1 MKDYSNYTK
10 EDLIDEIKNLQRR
23 KKYGL
28 NWEIEEENV
37 VKEFKENFLYLK
49 ENEKLN
55 ISKDDN
61 KPINLII
68 EGDNYHAVSIL
79 NTTHKESI
87 DVIYIDPPYNTGSN
101 DWRYNNDYV
110 DKEHKY
116 RHSAW
121 IQMMFTRLQAS
132 KELLKKDGVLI
143 CAIDQ
148 HEVNRLGLLLEEV
161 FTEHFIYLIPIVH
174 NPRSQQGKNFGITH
188 EYIYFCIPS
197 DEKGSEQELISKK
210 EELEPEWRDFMQG
223 GLSSERH
230 TSKNLFY
237 PIYIK
242 GEEVVDVGK
251 VPSEDFHPKSK
262 IIKKKDLYEV
272 WPIDSKGSEKK
283 WGISY
288 DSFLKSKPKLRAK
301 KTKNGVT
308 IESLITHRLR
318 KSIWL
323 GPTVY
328 YRKSLDKLSKDINKI
343 FLNENNIKKISKETK
358 TIFNKILD
366 SKARYDA
373 SEYGTKIIQKILK
386 NEKFDFPK
394 SLYAVYD
401 TIYSIVE
408 NKKNAIILDFFA
420 GSGTTGHAVLLMN
433 KNDGGNRKFI
443 LNTNND
449 NNIAT
454 KVCYPRIKNVI
465 NGVVSD
471 GTKKGDEVSK
481 ITNIHS
487 NLRYFKTEFQKKDAT
502 DSSKFKLFNNSIEI
516 IKIKEETFNLL
527 KSNKNYSIYKGLKKF
542 TAILFDEEYIDDL
555 KIELAKLKEEVSVYI
570 FSLGNVTFDDEFENI
585 NNISKI
591 ISYPEPIINE
601 YEHLLKLNK

>member
-1 MKDYSNYTK
+1 MKDYLKYTK
-10 EDLIDEIKNLQRR
+10 EDLIEEIKNLQSR

-49 ENEKLN
+49 ENKELN
-55 ISKDDN
+55 VSKDDN
-61 KPINLII
+61 KPVNLII

-79 NTTHKESI
+79 NITHKQSI
-87 DVIYIDPPYNTGSN
+87 DVIYIDPPYNTGN
-101 DWRYNNDYV
+101 RDWRYNNNYV

-121 IQMMFTRLQAS
+121 IQMMSTRLQAS

-148 HEVNRLGLLLEEV
+148 HEVNRLGLLLEEI
-161 FTEHFIYLIPIVH
+161 FTEYFIYLIPIQH
-174 NPRSQQGKNFGITH
+174 NPRSQQGTNFGVTH
-188 EYIYFCIPS
+188 EYMYFCIPS
-197 DEKGSEQELISKK
+197 NEKGSEQELISKRK
-210 EELEPEWRDFMQG
+210 LDEPEWRDFMQTG
-223 GLSSERH
+223 SASDRN

-237 PIYIK
+237 PIYVKDEKI
-242 GEEVVDVGK
+242 VDVGK
-251 VPSEDFHPKSK
+251 VPPEDFHPREK
-262 IIKKKDLYEV
+262 INKVKKDLYEV
-272 WPIDSKGSEKK
+272 WPVDSSGKEKK

-288 DSFLKSKPKLRAK
+288 ESYIKIRPELRPK
-301 KTKNGVT
+301 KTRNGIT
-308 IESLITHRLR
+308 IQSLTKERAR

-323 GPTVY
+323 GPTMY
-328 YRKSLDKLSKDINKI
+328 YKQSLVNLKKDINKI
-343 FLNENNIKKISKETK
+343 FSNGSKLPSIEKEIKKR
-358 TIFNKILD
+358 FNKTLD
-366 SKARYDA
+366 TKARYDA

-386 NEKFDFPK
+386 KEKFDFPK

-408 NKKNAIILDFFA
+408 NRKDALILDFFA

-433 KNDGGNRKFI
+433 KNDGGNRRFI

-449 NNIAT
+449 NDIAT
-454 KVCYPRIKNVI
+454 KVCYPRIRNTI
-465 NGVVSD
+465 NGVAELPD
-471 GTKKGDEVSK
+471 
-481 ITNIHS
+481 ITNIKS
-487 NLRYFKTEFQKKDAT
+487 NLKYFKTEFQKRDAT

-516 IKIKEETFNLL
+516 IKIREETFNLF
-527 KSNKNYSIYKGLKKF
+527 KSNKNYFIYKGLKKF

-555 KIELAKLKEEVSVYI
+555 KTELIKLKEEVSVYI
-570 FSLGNVTFDDEFENI
+570 FSLGSFTFDDEFEDMDNI
-585 NNISKI
+585 CKI